1 LLISKKKLSGRM
13 QKLSTYTW
21 EFYVII
27 EALAKFKHYLLVH
40 KFIIKTDQKSLKE
53 LMEQKLQTPEQQ

>member
-1 LLISKKKLSGRM
+1 M

-53 LMEQKLQTPEQQ
+53 LMEQKLQTLEQQ